1 MCSSPV
7 DVMQELPIFVANLGE
22 RNFIKRIKAPRGSFG
37 NRDNVF
43 QKECVD

>member
-1 MCSSPV
+1 MGSSPI
-7 DVMQELPIFVANLGE
+7 DVMQELPIFVAILGE
-22 RNFIKRIKAPRGSFG
+22 RNFIKRIKAPRGCFC